1 MPFLDAKV
9 LIKKSWWFCKKIVLS
24 YITQF
29 SQLDKQK
36 IFLGQELCRKESNN
50 ITGKS
55 SGAFWTQPLGGPLV
69 GFSSWTTEKVRYGC
83 FKARQRRMTL
93 TSILGKLKICLRLLP
108 FAEHSRLM
116 REEFWFKLNDHGSY
130 ARRLPYITD
139 LSETISL
146 FKSFKIDLKFL
157 TVEAWRRVL
166 NFNKFWNALNVR
178 WQVGRIIHNIKMQPM
193 WTVAKQ
199 LKTIWENITQ
209 EHLG

>member
-1 MPFLDAKV
+1 M
-9 LIKKSWWFCKKIVLS
+9 
-24 YITQF
+24 
-29 SQLDKQK
+29 
-36 IFLGQELCRKESNN
+36 
-50 ITGKS
+50 TGKS
-55 SGAFWTQPLGGPLV
+55 SGAFWTQPLGGSFV
-69 GFSSWTTEKVRYGC
+69 GLTSWTTEKVRYGS
-83 FKARQRRMTL
+83 FKARRRRMTL

-178 WQVGRIIHNIKMQPM
+178 WQVGRIIHNIKMQPV

-209 EHLG
+209 EHLGMNTHRTFRTSNGM

>member
-1 MPFLDAKV
+1 
-9 LIKKSWWFCKKIVLS
+9 
-24 YITQF
+24 
-29 SQLDKQK
+29 
-36 IFLGQELCRKESNN
+36 
-50 ITGKS
+50 
-55 SGAFWTQPLGGPLV
+55 
-69 GFSSWTTEKVRYGC
+69 
-83 FKARQRRMTL
+83 MTL
-93 TSILGKLKICLRLLP
+93 TSISGNLKICLRLLS

-178 WQVGRIIHNIKMQPM
+178 WQVGRIIHNIKMQPV

-209 EHLG
+209 EHLGMNTHRTFRTSMTFQTYRNVKGNRWDRYLRYKHIFTLGFSEVFFCLLIWRRGQ

>member
-1 MPFLDAKV
+1 
-9 LIKKSWWFCKKIVLS
+9 
-24 YITQF
+24 
-29 SQLDKQK
+29 
-36 IFLGQELCRKESNN
+36 
-50 ITGKS
+50 
-55 SGAFWTQPLGGPLV
+55 
-69 GFSSWTTEKVRYGC
+69 
-83 FKARQRRMTL
+83 MTL

-166 NFNKFWNALNVR
+166 NFNQFWNALNVR
-178 WQVGRIIHNIKMQPM
+178 WQVGRIIHNIKMQPVR
-193 WTVAKQ
+193 TVAKQ

-209 EHLG
+209 EHLGMNTHRTFRTSMTFKAYRNVTYRESMRSIFKIQAHIHFWIFEGILLSLDLKKGTNM